1 MSDMEPLK
9 KAEQRSEDVGDLSR
23 AARARWRQARALEL
37 ALSGSSYEQIAD
49 TLGYSGRASAWKA
62 VQAGLAQDTIEAA
75 REFRALELAR
85 LDALQAAYWVPAV
98 EQGSLKAAALV
109 LKVIAQRI
117 RLLGLEDLAAESPH
131 QHATIVVGGT
141 SSEYIAALRAISAH
155 GT

>member
-37 ALSGSSYEQIAD
+37 ALSGSSYDEIAD

-62 VQAGLAQDTIEAA
+62 VQSGLSQDTIEAA

-85 LDALQAAYWVPAV
+85 LDALQAANWV
-98 EQGSLKAAALV
+98 QALGRG
-109 LKVIAQRI
+109 ASR
-117 RLLGLEDLAAESPH
+117 RP
-131 QHATIVVGGT
+131 
-141 SSEYIAALRAISAH
+141 RWC
-155 GT
+155 